1 MKRKND
7 IYDILLSIVVFIVML
22 FVAGPLLIV
31 LATSVN
37 PTRIVF
43 PPDGVTFKWFADIL
57 RHEEFIRAA
66 GISVLV
72 AFFAALGS
80 TVMGCMVCIA
90 FRYFKVPGKHVTGAL
105 FSAPILVPA
114 VITGLALY
122 QIILIMIGSKSLIT
136 LIIGHIVI
144 TMPFPIRIVG
154 SMLETV
160 EPSKEEAAMSVGAN
174 RVTTFLRITFPMIRP
189 AVVGSALYSAII
201 SWNNFPVSMF
211 LCGLGYITL
220 PIRIYNY
227 LEYQY
232 EPLIA
237 AMGAVVV
244 VISGLFVWLIDRYV
258 GLGSIYGRKIDGP

>member
-1 MKRKND
+1 MKRKYD
-7 IYDILLSIVVFIVML
+7 LCDILLTAAVFVVML
-22 FVAGPLLIV
+22 FVVGPLLIV

-37 PTRIVF
+37 PARIVF

-57 RHEEFIRAA
+57 RHDAFIRAA
-66 GISVLV
+66 GISALV
-72 AFFAALGS
+72 AFCAALGS
-80 TVMGCMVCIA
+80 TGMGCMVCVA
-90 FRYFKVPGKHVTGAL
+90 FRYFKVPGKNAAGAL

-114 VITGLALY
+114 VIIGLALY
-122 QIILIMIGSKSLIT
+122 QTILVLIGSKSLAT
-136 LIIGHIVI
+136 LIAGHAVI

-160 EPSKEEAAMSVGAN
+160 DPSKEEAAMSVGAN

-189 AVVGSALYSAII
+189 AVVGSALYSAIL

-211 LCGLGYITL
+211 LCGLGYVTL

-227 LEYQY
+227 LEYRY

-244 VISGLFVWLIDRYV
+244 LISALFVWLIDKYI
-258 GLGSIYGRKIDGP
+258 GLGSVYGKGYRQ